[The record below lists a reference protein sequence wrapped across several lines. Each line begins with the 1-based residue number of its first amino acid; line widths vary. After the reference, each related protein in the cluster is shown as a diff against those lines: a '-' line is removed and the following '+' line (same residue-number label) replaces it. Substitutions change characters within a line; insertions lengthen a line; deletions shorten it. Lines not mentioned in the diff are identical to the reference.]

1 MRKLRLFFAAAAALF
16 AMNATAQTW
25 TGHAPAEGTFFL
37 YNVGADKFINNGD
50 PKESWGTNAY
60 LQKGFGLDFKLEA
73 NNGAYNLN
81 TNVSGFLNAA
91 MWCDQGATPWTF
103 TAVSGQNNTYYI
115 SNGDSYM
122 VANDALDDVIPAAN
136 TNDNK
141 SWWKLVSLDDFK
153 TAMANKQYSAT
164 NPMDVSVFIQGRSFA
179 RNDNRNS
186 SWVTTHEGGNWNFV
200 SGAEN
205 KYYGN
210 EAWNNT
216 FDVHQDI
223 VGLPEGTYEVQCS
236 GFGTNGTTFIYATAD
251 GVTTKKALQ
260 SDNATEN
267 YGTDKVAKWKAIADG
282 VFAGQS
288 TGTFTVASGNLTVGI
303 KRDNNANYD
312 WCVYDE
318 FRLYYYGVD
327 LSAFE
332 KTLADAITAAAAL
345 EGKIPAAAYAKI
357 KAAVDDA
364 NNKTYTTA
372 AAIGAAIKAIGDAI
386 TTYGS
391 EEIQAAYS
399 NYQAV
404 KAEVLAL
411 ADKTDVYTGSATIN
425 TSSAD
430 TDVEAALDVNG
441 IKAATTKLY
450 EAATTFVTSVTVNE
464 GKFFD
469 MTNIWMVNP
478 TVRKN
483 IEGWTIENLSA
494 SGGSAGVS
502 AYDET
507 EFYNRNFDFFQN
519 VALPA
524 GTFEVGVTG
533 FHRAGNHSTYF
544 YAGEDKVLIP
554 GVPSTEVNN
563 MSQARDYFNAGNG
576 TVTLKFVET
585 AAGTIKIGI
594 VNNDTETDKWTIF
607 RDFTLHYYGS
617 ALNFDFV
624 YGERWA
630 ELIAAANEAK
640 KDYPVASC
648 KELTDLNAAMND
660 KPTGT
665 VKSVYI
671 EKINALDA
679 AINAVNAARSKY
691 EAYLAYKAETITL
704 WGSDLNVPA
713 PTTGAEAEEAVHA
726 LNIAQYDKVAAEY
739 TFSCTGLI
747 GGFGTWDG
755 SGTVAGEPKDPN
767 YLTDQHYLGPG
778 HAYYEQPDGGWS
790 NSNGW
795 TIKYTKTS
803 ILPAGSYVLKVAARS
818 SAGTTSKMSCT
829 ATETTLALPNNGDTG
844 WGINTSGEASWSPD
858 DEFANN
864 GVGRGWQW
872 RFLPFTLDKEGE
884 VTMTFEAAATTAW
897 QWMSIADA
905 ELLSTTKLAKD
916 IVYDETKENTIE
928 KTIIADVTIKRNI
941 VEGFNTVVLPFE
953 MTAAQVLDAFGK
965 DAIVYNFSDAGEKA
979 SETIVKFDRGDGSI
993 KANTPVLVKVSEP
1006 STEQVFKGV
1015 QIVEGEP
1022 VVAGTYY
1029 SLTGIYSPKK
1039 LTGFDYIVNTDGV
1052 AVSSKAATI
1061 NGFCA
1066 YLKVN
1071 ASTGRIIQT
1080 LIDGV
1085 DQEVV
1090 TGING
1095 LFIENN
1101 YDGKIYNL
1109 NGQEV
1114 KNTRK
1119 GLYIIN
1125 GKKVVIK

>member
-1 MRKLRLFFAAAAALF
+1 M
-16 AMNATAQTW
+16 
-25 TGHAPAEGTFFL
+25 
-37 YNVGADKFINNGD
+37 
-50 PKESWGTNAY
+50 
-60 LQKGFGLDFKLEA
+60 
-73 NNGAYNLN
+73 
-81 TNVSGFLNAA
+81 
-91 MWCDQGATPWTF
+91 
-103 TAVSGQNNTYYI
+103 
-115 SNGDSYM
+115 
-122 VANDALDDVIPAAN
+122 
-136 TNDNK
+136 
-141 SWWKLVSLDDFK
+141 
-153 TAMANKQYSAT
+153 
-164 NPMDVSVFIQGRSFA
+164 
-179 RNDNRNS
+179 
-186 SWVTTHEGGNWNFV
+186 
-200 SGAEN
+200 
-205 KYYGN
+205 
-210 EAWNNT
+210 
-216 FDVHQDI
+216 
-223 VGLPEGTYEVQCS
+223 
-236 GFGTNGTTFIYATAD
+236 
-251 GVTTKKALQ
+251 
-260 SDNATEN
+260 
-267 YGTDKVAKWKAIADG
+267 
-282 VFAGQS
+282 
-288 TGTFTVASGNLTVGI
+288 
-303 KRDNNANYD
+303 
-312 WCVYDE
+312 
-318 FRLYYYGVD
+318 
-327 LSAFE
+327 
-332 KTLADAITAAAAL
+332 
-345 EGKIPAAAYAKI
+345 
-357 KAAVDDA
+357 
-364 NNKTYTTA
+364 
-372 AAIGAAIKAIGDAI
+372 
-386 TTYGS
+386 
-391 EEIQAAYS
+391 
-399 NYQAV
+399 
-404 KAEVLAL
+404 
-411 ADKTDVYTGSATIN
+411 
-425 TSSAD
+425 
-430 TDVEAALDVNG
+430 
-441 IKAATTKLY
+441 
-450 EAATTFVTSVTVNE
+450 
-464 GKFFD
+464 
-469 MTNIWMVNP
+469 
-478 TVRKN
+478 
-483 IEGWTIENLSA
+483 
-494 SGGSAGVS
+494 
-502 AYDET
+502 
-507 EFYNRNFDFFQN
+507 
-519 VALPA
+519 
-524 GTFEVGVTG
+524 
-533 FHRAGNHSTYF
+533 
-544 YAGEDKVLIP
+544 LIP

-993 KANTPVLVKVSEP
+993 AANTPVLVRADEGRHRFVS
-1006 STEQVFKGV
+1006 VG
-1015 QIVEGEP
+1015 GY
-1022 VVAGTYY
+1022 GT
-1029 SLTGIYSPKK
+1029 
-1039 LTGFDYIVNTDGV
+1039 
-1052 AVSSKAATI
+1052 VSSPMAGALVGAYTLTDVPTGCYVLQNQSGSVAFYQVSTTYPQKI
-1061 NGFCA
+1061 NAYRA
-1066 YLKVN
+1066 YLK
-1071 ASTGRIIQT
+1071 ADGALSHALRIEFG
-1080 LIDGV
+1080 DA
-1085 DQEVV
+1085 
-1090 TGING
+1090 TGISAPAVSPWVSG
-1095 LFIENN
+1095 EAFYDLMGRRTGMPQAGSRHGIFIS
-1101 YDGKIYNL
+1101 
-1109 NGQEV
+1109 
-1114 KNTRK
+1114 
-1119 GLYIIN
+1119 N
-1125 GKKVVIK
+1125 GKKVVMK